1 MLCHTAQIRSLRPE
15 FSGGGGG
22 GVHLFA
28 IKPQNIKS
36 R

>member
-1 MLCHTAQIRSLRPE
+1 MLCHSAQIRSLRPE
-15 FSGGGGG
+15 FSGGGG